1 MKKSIQ
7 QSLQLLITDR
17 YLVILCGSL
26 ILLAIA
32 FAIYVGLSVHP
43 SEIQLV
49 SHYSA
54 FGVTHIYRDQWYYLL
69 SFGVFGILAAVIH
82 TILAIK
88 LFTIKGHSIAI
99 MFVWLGIAITLLAW
113 ITTTAVINVW
123 TPILS

>member
-54 FGVTHIYRDQWYYLL
+54 FGVTHLYRDQWYYLL
-69 SFGVFGILAAVIH
+69 SFGAFGVLAATIH

-88 LFTIKGHSIAI
+88 LFTIKGHSVAI
-99 MFVWLGIAITLLAW
+99 MFVWLGIAITILAW
-113 ITTTAVINVW
+113 ITTTAVVNVW

>member
-54 FGVTHIYRDQWYYLL
+54 FGVTHLYRDQWYYLL

>member
-17 YLVILCGSL
+17 YLVVLCGSL
-26 ILLAIA
+26 VLLAVA
-32 FAIYVGLSVHP
+32 FAIYIGVSVRP

-54 FGVTHIYRDQWYYLL
+54 FGVTQLYRDQWFYLL
-69 SFGVFGILAAVIH
+69 SFGVFGLLTAALHAMI
-82 TILAIK
+82 AIK
-88 LFTIKGHSIAI
+88 LFTVKGRSFAI

-113 ITTTAVINVW
+113 ITSTAVINVW

>member
-7 QSLQLLITDR
+7 QSLRLLITDR
-17 YLVILCGSL
+17 YLVILCGAL
-26 ILLAIA
+26 VLLAII
-32 FAIYVGLSVHP
+32 FAIYVGLSVRP

-54 FGVTHIYRDQWYYLL
+54 FGVTRLYRDQWYYLL
-69 SFGVFGILAAVIH
+69 SFGVFGLLIAALHVMIA
-82 TILAIK
+82 TK
-88 LFTIKGHSIAI
+88 LFSVKGRSFALL
-99 MFVWLGIAITLLAW
+99 FVWLGIAMTLLAW